1 MFISLT
7 KRVLAWILSALMS
20 FSSAPI
26 QEAFPDI
33 DIDFGKKV
41 ESVFDIGESGSIWN
55 TLLEINSVLLRY
67 FGANDISEDD
77 IADAVS
83 KMSEKTISSAKDDIK
98 KIISLIKA
106 LTKEERKTV
115 LKTDSA
121 KSIGIFGSLL
131 GLNTGINALSADV
144 PQAAS
149 SVLGGKV
156 TVTDSEGTCSVSN
169 NVVTITV
176 KGGLVSGKTNTIDIY
191 NNTDAISTLSFNY
204 SASNY
209 ESFSIGNANG
219 TYSVLLNPGA
229 GITVSLGA
237 GAFYK
242 EAKLVLSNIS
252 LVEAASSSN
261 VTFEYNSA
269 YGNVTV
275 NGAAVSTG
283 ESKEITLASGAT
295 LVATAANSGRFLGWI
310 NTANSQLISTEPSF
324 KLTPVA
330 DMTVRAVF
338 VGSTGIAYF
347 RANGGSFLFD
357 DLNKAV
363 AYASSS
369 GYNTIILMNNGTL
382 PAGNYTIPSGMTLL
396 IPFDNANTIYT
407 TEPAIVSDAYTAPKA
422 FRTLTMAQGA
432 NITVNGAL
440 CLPAKHYSA
449 HGSKA
454 NGASPTGDCP
464 FIKMSSGSNITINN
478 GGNLY
483 AYGYITG
490 SGTVTVK
497 NGANVYEYF
506 QIMDFRGGTQ
516 TTDMENGV
524 FPLSQYYIQN
534 IEVPLT
540 LEYGAVEN
548 CYASVY
554 ISRMEMGTS
563 VAFIAPNGG
572 MFNLSSGSLT
582 KRYDGKTDRLIF
594 ELNGTMSISPIE
606 LEFGSGLLGAS
617 INSKNYE
624 LPINNN
630 ITVKVN
636 SGSVTLS
643 QDVAMLPGSE
653 LIIAENAKC
662 ILGSNCNVYVYDADQ
677 WGNFCSS
684 TNKTFIPVGYAPG
697 RTYTRKASDIKD
709 TKIQIEG
716 TLDASNGYL
725 YTTAGG
731 ADICSTDAGKIILKK
746 GSQTKTYQLVQ
757 NTGYTEIPI
766 TPAKLKNADGTYMT
780 PSASSS
786 TSYYVGGVWR
796 EHSGHIYTETV
807 TAEATCE
814 TAGLKTFNCFCG
826 SSYTEA
832 IAAKGHKKGEDAT
845 CTTTQICETCGKE
858 LAAALG
864 HSYNSVITK
873 PTCTADGYTTYTCTR
888 CSDVYTDDVINAN
901 GHISSGNATC
911 TTDSVCT
918 VCGVV
923 LEAAKGHD
931 YKSVVTAPTCTESGY
946 TTHTCSRC
954 DDSYID
960 SEIDALGHTAG
971 ADATCTA
978 PQTCTVCGE
987 ILKSEN
993 GHIAGVEATC
1003 TAAQICTVCG
1013 EKLSPALGHDMIHSD
1028 AIDATCT
1035 EDGYSSGS
1043 HCSRCDHTEGKAVI
1057 PAKGHTAGTDA
1068 TCTSNQVC
1076 TVCGVELKPATGHNY
1091 QVTIT
1096 APTCTEIGYTTHTC
1110 LNCGDSYTDNEIP
1123 AKGHTKGAAA
1133 TCKTAQTCVDCG
1145 TELAPKLGHI
1155 PGAEATCIKSQL
1167 CLDCGEILVIAKGH
1181 TVGAEAT
1188 CTSAQIC
1195 IVCSEELAPA
1205 KGHNYSETVTA
1216 PTCTE
1221 IGYTTHSCSG
1231 CGDSYTDSEVEAIG
1245 HDMMPATCRTP
1256 SMCCN
1261 DNCTYTEGKALG
1273 HTVVISEEIPASCEQ
1288 DGITEGKHC
1297 LVCHAVIIEQAVIP
1311 AMDHNIV
1318 KHEAKNPSYTEVGWD
1333 AYEECLR
1340 CDYTTYNE
1348 IPRLEEASISD
1359 YETFVINLARLE
1371 ELAQSYAMEV
1381 PGKDPLDLVIKYIRT
1396 GVEKY
1401 NEGSWG
1407 IMAGYEDK
1415 GFAEFV
1421 SNFEDEYNSIV
1432 GSGDLI
1438 IVSGLKNLENFVL
1451 PNGDLVD
1458 FGHMFGSMDITYH
1471 NNYNVNH
1478 ADVSGWTGDLV
1489 DLLEFADYGGVTG
1502 TLNEMIEDVGTNY
1515 LLQEDPEEI
1524 GGFNQQDM
1532 YGDLD
1537 SFCLMRTL
1545 STMTYDNGVLAELFT
1560 SYFTE
1565 ELSMESRADYFIKN
1579 RLDGV
1584 STRANIRDAVYNIY
1598 TGNKLITTL
1607 ESTREFKTENVPEL
1621 RKACCYAFADYICK
1635 LAGDYVDVTDNP
1647 YFTAF
1652 YSETSNLAPGVI
1664 QTIKKATSADKKQ
1677 MVYYTATADLSR
1689 GDVHVYANYRNNDP
1703 TTWGMQTVLGQ
1714 ANAAQEKYGNP
1725 ESKDYIENYNVIA
1738 SINGGGYNMSTG
1750 EPGGLLIMDGKEYQG
1765 IGASGFFGILNDGT
1779 AVIGTTDEYNK
1790 IYKGQLMEAIGGF
1803 GTTLIKDG
1811 EVAIT
1816 ATSNYYKDR
1825 ASRTAVGITKTGK
1838 VVFMVLDGRQEP
1850 VSCGGSMIE
1859 IAHIMYEAGCVQAIN
1874 LDGGGSTTYVAKL
1887 EGADGL
1893 SVANKPSDGTSRSVS
1908 TSLIMVSTA
1917 PSSTAF
1923 DHALIECET
1932 DYLTKD
1938 STVQLIASGVSATG
1952 NAAELPEKT
1961 TWAVSDENWA
1971 TITQDG
1977 KLTALRNGSVDVYLM
1992 SGEEIIGTKTMN
2004 IVVPNQIYF
2013 TKTNINATYGEK
2025 VELPVKALY
2034 ENKPVAIQASDLAF
2048 VLSNPAAGTFDGFCF
2063 TGTEGTGI
2071 KNVNIT
2077 AALVANAEK
2086 TAVITVA
2093 LYNMGEMSF
2102 DFEQAVGGDR
2112 TLAWYR
2118 TVSNSISDDNS
2129 VYEIVD
2135 KEQPMVT
2142 NYTFAIDMTQIPVP
2156 EKLEDLTSMLPGAEL
2171 ESASAWTFL
2180 LQLAERVSVLT
2191 EVRPQIKFDSNFDV
2205 DYSELK
2211 IVNEYFE
2218 LKQTE
2223 FDEETNTLTLVLNW
2237 IDQTQAIDP
2246 EMANP
2251 LCILSGIKL
2260 TPKAD
2265 AQWTND
2271 RLTPVNTGG
2280 ISYNAYMRANAL
2292 YSFAQNPENQK
2303 TYGIYPF
2310 SNMHNGIEEK
2320 GGYFGNDYAEFDD
2333 TYTLSRAI
2341 KNGWVNEE
2349 GGFAYYVDGEALTG
2363 VQLIDGYYY
2372 DFGENGINVG
2382 QTMYT
2387 GLFYDADGGVYRYSK
2402 FGELASGWQMIGED
2416 WYYFHADTMAAKAGT
2431 YSVGT
2436 VEYDFEETGK
2446 IASGV
2451 WKKCVFGYRY
2461 YYGPSFYKNGWAVID
2476 GNTYYFKD
2484 TYRYEGFRCVQESNS
2499 KDFTWYDF
2507 GTDGIRKDEVIPDG
2521 FYTDV
2526 DGSLSY
2532 VVGGLAQKG
2541 LRKIDGDYYYFDYYG
2556 HAVTGKKYASETY
2569 CDLPTGNYY
2578 FGDDYK
2584 ALNGLVAL
2592 EDGTICYFENGKTK
2606 AKGLVE
2612 IDGDHYFA
2620 CGSNGEIAINVS
2632 KYVWATNNDSIP
2644 LGTYEFGADG
2654 KMLKGIVEKDGV
2666 LCYYEM
2672 GKPKAAG
2679 LVKVDGAYYFANG
2692 SNGEVAVSAKKY
2704 VWQTTCEEIPLGTY
2718 EFGAD
2723 GKMLD
2728 GIVEKDGVLYY
2739 YETGKPKQAGLI
2751 EIDGAYYFAGG
2762 SSGEITVSEARYVW
2776 ETNSDEIPAG
2786 TYEFG
2791 ADGKMVDG
2799 LVYKD
2804 GVLYYYEMGKPKTA
2818 GLINIDGYYYFAGG
2832 SNGEVTVNEAKY
2844 VWATNSD
2851 EISVGTYE
2859 FGPDGKMYDGI
2870 VNKDGVLYAYEM
2882 GKPKAAGL
2890 FKLDGAYY
2898 FVSGSNGALTVSQ
2911 SRYVWDTT
2919 VAEIPAGTYEF
2930 GADGKMLDGIV
2941 NKDGTLYYYKNG
2953 RPKTAGLVKI
2963 DGDYYFAGGSN
2974 GEITV
2979 NAKKY
2984 VWETTC
2990 EEIPL
2995 GTYEFG
3001 PDGKMVNG
3009 FFEKDGVRYYY
3020 VNGKPAPVGLNYVDG
3035 YYYFVKY
3042 DGSLICNQSYYA
3054 WETNGLSVEMTYVFD
3069 ENGRIIG

>member
-1 MFISLT
+1 MVVMELC
-7 KRVLAWILSALMS
+7 KRVIAWMLSFLMS
-20 FSSAPI
+20 LSSAPVQEI
-26 QEAFPDI
+26 IPEISFDDKGIFESFFSKDERNPLYDVLLEVNAVLVRYLGTNIATEKEVSEAVAGMDWNTMEDAAQDIDLLYTTAESLSGSEQEAFY
-33 DIDFGKKV
+33 G
-41 ESVFDIGESGSIWN
+41 
-55 TLLEINSVLLRY
+55 
-67 FGANDISEDD
+67 
-77 IADAVS
+77 
-83 KMSEKTISSAKDDIK
+83 
-98 KIISLIKA
+98 
-106 LTKEERKTV
+106 
-115 LKTDSA
+115 TDSA
-121 KSIGIFGSLL
+121 RTVGYLNKSIGSRMG
-131 GLNTGINALSADV
+131 TVINASATNT
-144 PQAAS
+144 
-149 SVLGGKV
+149 VLGGKV
-156 TVTDSEGTCSVSN
+156 TVTDSEGTGSVSGD
-169 NVVTITV
+169 VVKITV
-176 KGGLVSGKTNTIDIY
+176 KGGLASSKTNTVDIY
-191 NNTDAISTLSFNY
+191 NNTNAASTLTFNY

-209 ESFSIGNANG
+209 KSFSQSGSNG
-219 TYSVLLNPGA
+219 TCSVLLYPNQ
-229 GITVSLGA
+229 GITLKIEA

-242 EAKLVLSNIS
+242 EATLTLSNFS
-252 LVEAASSSN
+252 LVEAQSSSK
-261 VTFEYNSA
+261 VTVEYNSA
-269 YGNVTV
+269 YGSVTAG
-275 NGAAVSTG
+275 GAAVAPNAV
-283 ESKEITLASGAT
+283 KEITFADGEN
-295 LVATAANSGRFLGWI
+295 LVATVSGGGKFLGWI
-310 NTANSQLISTEPSF
+310 NSETGVLLSTSTTYKLI
-324 KLTPVA
+324 PVA
-330 DMTVRAVF
+330 DMKIRAVF
-338 VGSTGIAYF
+338 VGTTGVAYF
-347 RANGGSFLFD
+347 RALGGNYLFD
-357 DLNKAV
+357 DLNNAM
-363 AYASSS
+363 AYASNS
-369 GYNTIILMNNGTL
+369 GYSTVILANDGTI
-382 PAGNYTIPSGMTLL
+382 PAGNYTVPAGITLL
-396 IPFDNANTIYT
+396 IPFDDANTIYT
-407 TEPAIVSDAYTAPKA
+407 TEPAIVSDVYVKPTAY
-422 FRTLTMAQGA
+422 RTLTMAEGA

-449 HGSKA
+449 HGSHA
-454 NGASPTGDCP
+454 NGASPTGSCP
-464 FIKMSSGSNITINN
+464 FIKMNSGSNITINN

-490 SGTVTVK
+490 SGSVTAK

-506 QIMDFRGGTQ
+506 QIMDFRGGSQ

-540 LEYGAVEN
+540 LEYGAVES

-554 ISRMEMGTS
+554 ISKMEMGTS

-594 ELNGTMSISPIE
+594 ELNGSMSISPIE

-617 INSKNYE
+617 INSKNYD

-636 SGSVTLS
+636 NGTVTLS

-653 LIIAENAKC
+653 LIIEKNGKC
-662 ILGSNCNVYVYDADQ
+662 VLGSNCNVYVYDADQ

-697 RTYTRKASDIKD
+697 RTYNRKASDLKD
-709 TKIQIEG
+709 TKIQVAG

-725 YTTAGG
+725 YTTSGG
-731 ADICSTDAGKIILKK
+731 ADICGVDSGKVLIKK
-746 GSQTKTYQLVQ
+746 GTQTKTYQLVQ
-757 NTGYTEIPI
+757 KTGYTEIPI
-766 TPAKLKNADGTYMT
+766 TSAKLKNADGTYMT

-786 TSYYVGGVWR
+786 TNYYVDGIWR
-796 EHSGHIYTETV
+796 EHTGHVYTEKV

-814 TAGLKTFNCFCG
+814 TAGLKTFTCFCG
-826 SSYTEA
+826 SSYTES
-832 IAAKGHKKGEDAT
+832 IAAKGHTAGAAAT
-845 CTTTQICETCGKE
+845 CTTNQVCTVCGKE
-858 LAAALG
+858 LAAMLG
-864 HSYNSVITK
+864 HAYQSVTTL
-873 PTCTADGYTTYTCTR
+873 PTCTTGGYTTHTCSR
-888 CSDVYTDDVINAN
+888 CGDVYKDGIVEAK
-901 GHISSGNATC
+901 GHTAGAEATC
-911 TTDSVCT
+911 TTNQVCT
-918 VCGVV
+918 VCGTELAPEKGHNYNAVV
-923 LEAAKGHD
+923 TEATCTTGGYTTHTCSNCGDSYTDSVVDAKGHTAGAEATCTSPQTCTVCGEILKSENGHVPGAESTCTTAQTCTFCGEEINPALGHDMIHDDAQDATCTEDGYSSGSVCSRCGHTEGKTIIPAKGHKAGAAATCTTNQICTVCGVELAEATGHNYSEIITEPTCIKDGYTTHTCLNCGDTYTDSVVAAKGHTKGAAATCD
-931 YKSVVTAPTCTESGY
+931 NPQTCVDCGEELAPSLGHIPGAVATCMTSQVCLDCGEILVLAQGHTLGEEATCGNAQICTVCGEEVAPALKHNYEATVTAPTCTESGY
-946 TTHTCSRC
+946 TTHTCSLC
-954 DDSYID
+954 GDVYTDS
-960 SEIDALGHTAG
+960 HT
-971 ADATCTA
+971 D
-978 PQTCTVCGE
+978 
-987 ILKSEN
+987 
-993 GHIAGVEATC
+993 
-1003 TAAQICTVCG
+1003 
-1013 EKLSPALGHDMIHSD
+1013 
-1028 AIDATCT
+1028 
-1035 EDGYSSGS
+1035 
-1043 HCSRCDHTEGKAVI
+1043 
-1057 PAKGHTAGTDA
+1057 
-1068 TCTSNQVC
+1068 
-1076 TVCGVELKPATGHNY
+1076 ATGHN
-1091 QVTIT
+1091 
-1096 APTCTEIGYTTHTC
+1096 
-1110 LNCGDSYTDNEIP
+1110 
-1123 AKGHTKGAAA
+1123 
-1133 TCKTAQTCVDCG
+1133 
-1145 TELAPKLGHI
+1145 
-1155 PGAEATCIKSQL
+1155 
-1167 CLDCGEILVIAKGH
+1167 
-1181 TVGAEAT
+1181 
-1188 CTSAQIC
+1188 
-1195 IVCSEELAPA
+1195 
-1205 KGHNYSETVTA
+1205 
-1216 PTCTE
+1216 
-1221 IGYTTHSCSG
+1221 
-1231 CGDSYTDSEVEAIG
+1231 
-1245 HDMMPATCRTP
+1245 MMPATCSTP
-1256 SMCCN
+1256 SMCAN
-1261 DNCTYTEGKALG
+1261 SGCTYTEGKAFG
-1273 HTVVISEEIPASCEQ
+1273 HTVVTDDEIPAFCEQ
-1288 DGITEGKHC
+1288 SGLTEGQHC
-1297 LVCHAVIIEQAVIP
+1297 VVCHAVIVEQKYIP
-1311 AMDHNIV
+1311 EMGHDIV
-1318 KHEAKNPSYTEVGWD
+1318 KHNAKNPTFTQVGWE
-1333 AYEECLR
+1333 AYEECTR
-1340 CDYTTYNE
+1340 CSYTTYVE
-1348 IPRLEEASISD
+1348 IPMLKEATISD
-1359 YETFVINLARLE
+1359 YETFIENLAILE
-1371 ELAQSYAMEV
+1371 ELATSYTMEV
-1381 PGKDPLDLVIKYIRT
+1381 PGKDPLALVIKYIRT

-1407 IMAGYEDK
+1407 IMAGYEDT
-1415 GFAEFV
+1415 GFAEYV
-1421 SNFEDEYNSIV
+1421 SRFEDDFNSMV
-1432 GSGDLI
+1432 SGEDAL
-1438 IVSGLKNLENFVL
+1438 IVSGLKNLELFTL

-1458 FGHMFGSMDITYH
+1458 FGHMFGTMDITYH
-1471 NNYNVNH
+1471 NKTSLNH
-1478 ADVSGWTGDLV
+1478 ADVAGWAGDLV
-1489 DLLEFADYGGVTG
+1489 DLLEFSDYGGVTG
-1502 TLNEMIEDVGTNY
+1502 TLDEMIAEIGTNY

-1524 GGFNQQDM
+1524 GGFNEQDM

-1537 SFCLMRTL
+1537 SLCIMQTL
-1545 STMTYDNGVLAELFT
+1545 LAQTYEQGVLTDIFSE
-1560 SYFTE
+1560 YFV
-1565 ELSMESRADYFIKN
+1565 ESLTMYQRADYFIKN
-1579 RLDGV
+1579 RIGGI
-1584 STRANIRDAVYNIY
+1584 STRANMRDAVYNAY

-1607 ESTREFKTENVPEL
+1607 EATREFKTEDVSL
-1621 RKACCYAFADYICK
+1621 MRKACCYAFADYICK

-1664 QTIKKATSADKKQ
+1664 QTIKKATSADNKQ

-1725 ESKDYIENYNVIA
+1725 ESELYIENYNVIA
-1738 SINGGGYNMSTG
+1738 SINGGGYNMATG
-1750 EPGGLLIMDGKEYQG
+1750 EPGGLLIMDGKEYKG
-1765 IGASGFFGILNDGT
+1765 IGNAGFFGILNDGT

-1790 IYKGQLMEAIGGF
+1790 IYKGQLKEALGGF

-1811 EVAIT
+1811 EIAIT

-1850 VSCGGSMIE
+1850 ISCGGSMIE
-1859 IAHIMYEAGCVQAIN
+1859 IAQIMYEAGCVQAIN

-1887 EGADGL
+1887 EGTDEL
-1893 SVANKPSDGTSRSVS
+1893 CVANKPSDGTARSVS

-1923 DHALIECET
+1923 DHAIIESEA
-1932 DYLTKD
+1932 DYLTKGA
-1938 STVQLIASGVSATG
+1938 SVQLVASGVSATG
-1952 NAAELPEKT
+1952 NAAALPEGT
-1961 TWAVSDENWA
+1961 SWAVSDESWG
-1971 TITQDG
+1971 TVTQDG
-1977 KLTALRNGSVDVYLM
+1977 MFTGLRNGSVDVYLM

-2034 ENKPVAIQASDLAF
+2034 ENKPVAIQASDIAF
-2048 VLSNPAAGTFDGFCF
+2048 ILSNPAAGTFDGFCF
-2063 TGTEGTGI
+2063 TGIEGTGI

-2077 AALVANAEK
+2077 AALTANAEK
-2086 TAVITVA
+2086 TAVISVA

-2102 DFEQAVGGDR
+2102 DFDQATGGDR
-2112 TLAWYR
+2112 ILAWYR

-2223 FDEETNTLTLVLNW
+2223 FEEETNTLTLVLNW

-2310 SNMHNGIEEK
+2310 TNMHNGIEEK
-2320 GGYFGNDYAEFDD
+2320 GGYFGNDYAKFDD

-2372 DFGENGINVG
+2372 DFGEDGINVG

-2521 FYTDV
+2521 FYTDF

-2584 ALNGLVAL
+2584 ALNGLVTM
-2592 EDGTICYFENGKTK
+2592 EDGTVCYFENGKTK

-2632 KYVWATNNDSIP
+2632 KYVWATNDDSIP

-2666 LCYYEM
+2666 LYYYEM

-2791 ADGKMVDG
+2791 ADGKMLDG

-2851 EISVGTYE
+2851 EIPVGTYE
-2859 FGPDGKMYDGI
+2859 FGPDGRMYNGI
-2870 VNKDGVLYAYEM
+2870 VEKDGVLYAYEM

-2911 SRYVWDTT
+2911 SRYVWDTS
-2919 VAEIPAGTYEF
+2919 VSEIPAGTYEF

-2979 NAKKY
+2979 NSKKY
-2984 VWETTC
+2984 VWESTC

-3009 FFEKDGVRYYY
+3009 FFEKDGVKYYY

-3069 ENGRIIG
+3069 ENGRVIG